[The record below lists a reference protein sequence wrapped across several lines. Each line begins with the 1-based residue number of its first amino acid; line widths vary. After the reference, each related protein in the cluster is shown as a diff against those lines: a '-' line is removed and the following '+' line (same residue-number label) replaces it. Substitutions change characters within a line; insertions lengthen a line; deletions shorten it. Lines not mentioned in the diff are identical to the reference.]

1 MPKAKNVTFSLPPE
15 LIDKYKVYVKQKYI
29 PSVNAAV
36 KEALEEYSKRIEK
49 EMLKHEME
57 QAAKDP
63 LFMDDLMENMKAF
76 EFVDKETVKGD
87 SEW

>member
-1 MPKAKNVTFSLPPE
+1 MSKAKNVTFHLPPE

-49 EMLKHEME
+49 EILKHEMIK
-57 QAAKDP
+57 AAKDP
-63 LFMDDLMENMKAF
+63 LFLNDLMENMKVF
-76 EFVDKETVKGD
+76 EVTDTESAKED